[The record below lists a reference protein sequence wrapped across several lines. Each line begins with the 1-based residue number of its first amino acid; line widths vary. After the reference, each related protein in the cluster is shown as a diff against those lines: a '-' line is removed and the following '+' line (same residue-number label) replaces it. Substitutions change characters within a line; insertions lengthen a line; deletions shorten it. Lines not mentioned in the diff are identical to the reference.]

1 MASYDIIL
9 RNGHIYDGSGGAPI
23 VGDLGIRADRIAYVG
38 PPLRDNAR
46 QELDVSGLA
55 VAPGFINM
63 LSWAVESLIHDGRSQ
78 SDIRQGVTLEVMGEG
93 RSFGPYSEKMKADG
107 IRGILGNEDI
117 RYQIEWT
124 TLGEYLE
131 FLEKRGVSCNVASF
145 VGTATLRIHQVGY
158 DDRPPTAAELT
169 GMQALIR
176 EAMEEGAVGLSSA
189 LIYPPAAYAKTDELI
204 ALASVAAEYDG
215 LYICHLRSE
224 GAFFYEALEEFFNTL
239 RSAKIRGEI
248 YHLKAKGRNN
258 WHKMS
263 EVIRR
268 IEAARAEGLQVSADM
283 YPYQASGT
291 GLNSILPPWVHDGGK
306 ERLLERI
313 ADRNLRKRI
322 IAEMNQQSNEWE
334 NFWLGVGPE
343 NTLLG
348 GFSNESLK
356 PLIGKR
362 LSVVAE
368 QRGTS
373 PEDTALDLLLEDG
386 GRVFAMYFGISEE
399 NIREQIRSL
408 PWLSFCSDAES
419 LAPEGPFLKS
429 NPHPRA
435 YGSFARILGHYV
447 REEGLLPLEEAVR
460 RLSAQPAS
468 VLKIKERGALRPGYF
483 ADVVVFDPATIR
495 DHATFEQPHQYAT
508 GMRHVFVNGETVLR
522 DGEHTGAKPGRV
534 VRGPGW
540 RASKSTR

>member
-1 MASYDIIL
+1 
-9 RNGHIYDGSGGAPI
+9 
-23 VGDLGIRADRIAYVG
+23 
-38 PPLRDNAR
+38 
-46 QELDVSGLA
+46 
-55 VAPGFINM
+55 
-63 LSWAVESLIHDGRSQ
+63 
-78 SDIRQGVTLEVMGEG
+78 
-93 RSFGPYSEKMKADG
+93 
-107 IRGILGNEDI
+107 
-117 RYQIEWT
+117 
-124 TLGEYLE
+124 
-131 FLEKRGVSCNVASF
+131 
-145 VGTATLRIHQVGY
+145 
-158 DDRPPTAAELT
+158 
-169 GMQALIR
+169 MQALIR

-224 GAFFYEALEEFFNTL
+224 GAFFYDALEEFFNTL

-540 RASKSTR
+540 RASRSTR